1 MADFEIIF
9 YKTSGGVCPVRDF
22 LDKTDVKLRA
32 KTLRT
37 IQLAKQFGNRLPEPY
52 SKSLED
58 GIFELRTKV
67 GSNISRVLYFF
78 FDGGKIVLTNG
89 FVKKTQKTPR
99 REIDLAKRYR
109 SDYISRKG
117 EENV

>member
-37 IQLAKQFGNRLPEPY
+37 IQLAK
-52 SKSLED
+52 
-58 GIFELRTKV
+58 
-67 GSNISRVLYFF
+67 
-78 FDGGKIVLTNG
+78 
-89 FVKKTQKTPR
+89 
-99 REIDLAKRYR
+99 
-109 SDYISRKG
+109 
-117 EENV
+117 